1 MNNMNKTKKKRL
13 SIKSKLKKSNKNTN
27 KTKKNRF
34 FKNLN
39 GGKVLG
45 SGGYGCLLIPAVK
58 CKAKNDTN
66 EYITYDSANKN
77 KNITKL
83 MLAKNAQKEYDEI
96 MKYKK
101 SLTTIPNY
109 KKYFLID
116 NIDLCQPSELSK
128 SDLQDYE
135 TKCKALIKKKITKKN
150 INKKLDSIMAINMPN
165 GGKDLDDFIK
175 QCNSYDDYKKINN
188 SLIDL
193 LTHAIIP
200 MNNLHIYHSD
210 IKAGNLLMNNDY
222 QCKII
227 DWGLSTSYANYN
239 SNDSFPIT
247 RGHYNRPIQ
256 FNVPFSV
263 IILNNDFKDAYEEY
277 LTSRLKTVDN
287 IYYSDVRAFI
297 VEHFVHIN
305 KEYKTGHI
313 RYINKIMRIL
323 FNENIEPLYKK
334 IKNDIVTA
342 EYTYYYI
349 IEYISKIVYEYTDV
363 KNKKLDLQDYFK
375 KVFLKTIDIWGFV
388 FSYFPILNIMSYTK
402 RDKLSKIDI
411 KICEKIKHIIIHY
424 LYENPLEPIN
434 HVDIKRE
441 LSGLNELF
449 GDAEREHPDSLT
461 GILERYKRK
470 MNDEKNSDDTSSNS
484 GKSSNKSD
492 TETAKFIQFFSSSY
506 SKK

>member
-1 MNNMNKTKKKRL
+1 MNKTKKKHRF
-13 SIKSKLKKSNKNTN
+13 SINSKINKIIR
-27 KTKKNRF
+27 KTTRKNRF
-34 FKNLN
+34 IKKIY

-45 SGGYGCLLIPAVK
+45 SGGYGCLLIPSVK
-58 CKAKNDTN
+58 CKNKNYNYT
-66 EYITYDSANKN
+66 NKN

-101 SLTTIPNY
+101 ILVTIPNY
-109 KKYFLID
+109 KDYFLID
-116 NIDLCQPSELSK
+116 DIDLCQPSELSK

-135 TKCKALIKKKITKKN
+135 TKCKALNKKKITKKN
-150 INKKLDSIMAINMPN
+150 INKKLNSIMAINMPN

-175 QCNSYDDYKKINN
+175 QCLIYDEYKSINN
-188 SLIDL
+188 SLLDL

-210 IKAGNLLMNNDY
+210 IKAGNILMDYFY

-239 SNDSFPIT
+239 SNDSFPIS
-247 RGHYNRPIQ
+247 RGHFNRPIQ
-256 FNVPFSV
+256 FNIPFSV
-263 IILNNDFKDAYEEY
+263 IILNNDFKDGYEEY
-277 LTSRLKTVDN
+277 LTSRLKTIDN

-297 VEHFVHIN
+297 LQHFVHIN

-349 IEYISKIVYEYTDV
+349 VEYISKIVYEYTDV

-375 KVFLKTIDIWGFV
+375 NVFLKTIDIWGFV

-411 KICEKIKHIIIHY
+411 KICEKIKYVIIHY

-434 HVDIKRE
+434 HLDIKRE
-441 LSGLNELF
+441 LLELNELF
-449 GDAEREHPDSLT
+449 DDAKRENSDSLRI
-461 GILERYKRK
+461 ILERYIRK
-470 MNDEKNSDDTSSNS
+470 LNNEKNRDDTPSNS
-484 GKSSNKSD
+484 GKSGNRNESN

>member
-1 MNNMNKTKKKRL
+1 MNKTKKKSSSNKL
-13 SIKSKLKKSNKNTN
+13 IKTNKNTK

-34 FKNLN
+34 IKKLK

-45 SGGYGCLLIPAVK
+45 SGGYGCLLIPSVK
-58 CKAKNDTN
+58 CKNN
-66 EYITYDSANKN
+66 ITSNSKN

-101 SLTTIPNY
+101 TLVTIPNY

-116 NIDLCQPSELSK
+116 NIDLCHPSELSK

-135 TKCKALIKKKITKKN
+135 TKCKALNKKKITKKN
-150 INKKLDSIMAINMPN
+150 INKKLDSILAINMPN

-200 MNNLHIYHSD
+200 MNNLRIYHSD
-210 IKAGNLLMNNDY
+210 IKAGNLLMNDAY

-239 SNDSFPIT
+239 SNDNFTIS

-256 FNVPFSV
+256 FNIPFSV
-263 IILNNDFKDAYEEY
+263 IILNNDFKDSYEDY
-277 LTSRLKTVDN
+277 LTSRLKTSDN

-375 KVFLKTIDIWGFV
+375 NVFLKTIDIWGFV

-411 KICEKIKHIIIHY
+411 KICEKIKHIIIRY
-424 LYENPLEPIN
+424 LYENPLEPIS
-434 HVDIKRE
+434 HVDIKKE
-441 LSGLNELF
+441 LSDLNELF
-449 GDAEREHPDSLT
+449 GDAERENSDSLRT
-461 GILERYKRK
+461 ILERYKRK
-470 MNDEKNSDDTSSNS
+470 MNDEKNSDDTTSNTDKS
-484 GKSSNKSD
+484 GNESD

>member
-1 MNNMNKTKKKRL
+1 MNKTKKKYRTTKTT
-13 SIKSKLKKSNKNTN
+13 KSTITRKKTRKNTFIEQF
-27 KTKKNRF
+27 T
-34 FKNLN
+34 
-39 GGKVLG
+39 GGKVMG
-45 SGGYGCLLIPAVK
+45 SGGYGCLLIPSVK
-58 CKAKNDTN
+58 CKNKNDN
-66 EYITYDSANKN
+66 EDAN

-101 SLTTIPNY
+101 ILVAIPNY

-116 NIDLCQPSELSK
+116 DVELCQPSELTK
-128 SDLQDYE
+128 SDLQEYE
-135 TKCKALIKKKITKKN
+135 IKCKALNKKKITKKN
-150 INKKLDSIMAINMPN
+150 INKKLDLILAINMPN
-165 GGKDLDDFIK
+165 GGIDLDDFIK
-175 QCNSYDDYKKINN
+175 QCNSYNQYKKINN
-188 SLIDL
+188 SLLDL

-210 IKAGNLLMNNDY
+210 IKASNILIDDDY

-227 DWGLSTSYANYN
+227 DWGLSTSYANYK
-239 SNDSFPIT
+239 STDSFPIFI
-247 RGHYNRPIQ
+247 GHYNRPIQ

-263 IILNNDFKDAYEEY
+263 IILNNDFKASYENY
-277 LTSRLKTVDN
+277 LTSKLKTDKN
-287 IYYSDVRAFI
+287 LYYSDVRAFI
-297 VEHFVHIN
+297 LQHFIHIN
-305 KEYKTGHI
+305 KKYNTGHI

-334 IKNDIVTA
+334 IKNDIVTT

-375 KVFLKTIDIWGFV
+375 KVFLKTVDIWGFV
-388 FSYFPILNIMSYTK
+388 FSYFYILNIMSYTK
-402 RDKLSKIDI
+402 QDKLSKTEN
-411 KICEKIKHIIIHY
+411 KIFEKLKHIIIYY

-441 LSGLNELF
+441 LSELNDFFDE
-449 GDAEREHPDSLT
+449 ANRENPESLRI
-461 GILERYKRK
+461 ILERYKRK
-470 MNDEKNSDDTSSNS
+470 MNNEKNSDDTKSNS
-484 GKSSNKSD
+484 GKSGNDNVSN
-492 TETAKFIQFFSSSY
+492 TETAKLIQFFSSSY